1 MLDFLHPADFARP
14 MVLVFEPSQKIA
26 LLVIDDEPHVAELMP
41 DIFSDMPID
50 VLIARDARTGLRMLV
65 EHHPRVVILDL
76 NLRDT
81 SGMKVLE
88 QIAEFDS
95 RIEVILVSGDYSS
108 SLAIEAIE
116 KGAADFLSK
125 PLPVAELRSRVERS
139 LETAEKNRHTSEL
152 DAKLSASFRFQGM
165 VGRSPCMLE
174 LFNKVTRVAPHFRVA
189 LVSGAP
195 GTGKKT
201 IARSLHNLSP
211 VGGGVFITCDCAT
224 LREPVGERQLFG
236 SENWSLPGPLK
247 DASGLFER
255 ANHGTLVFEHIDQM
269 PAHVQSKVL
278 RVLQT
283 GELQRLGSTTP
294 RRVDV
299 RVIATTDG
307 DLCAA
312 VSDRRFRE
320 DLYYRLSPLHL
331 KLPTLNERGEDLP
344 LLQRHF
350 VEEYADQYGKLISG
364 LTRRAQDLLTHHQW
378 TGNIRELEEV
388 IAAAVRRCEG
398 EVLDVAHFP
407 VALKSESKTAPVMMS
422 LREAQ
427 RNYALQV
434 LQAVHGNPGKAA
446 EILKIGLTDLYDI
459 LANSDTSDKS

>member
-1 MLDFLHPADFARP
+1 
-14 MVLVFEPSQKIA
+14 MVVIFEPSQKIA

-41 DIFSDMPID
+41 EIFSDLPID
-50 VLIARDARTGLRMLV
+50 VLVARDARTGLRMLV
-65 EHHPRVVILDL
+65 EHHPRIVILDL
-76 NLRDT
+76 NLGDI

-88 QIAEFDS
+88 QIAEFDP
-95 RIEVILVSGDYSS
+95 RIEEILLSGDYSS

-125 PLPVAELRSRVERS
+125 PLSVGELRARVESS
-139 LETAEKNRHTSEL
+139 LETAQKNRHTSEL
-152 DAKLSASFRFQGM
+152 DAELSASFRFQGM
-165 VGRSPCMLE
+165 VGRSPRMLE
-174 LFNKVTRVAPHFRVA
+174 IFDKVTRVAPHFRVA

-201 IARSLHNLSP
+201 LARALHNLSP
-211 VGGGVFITCDCAT
+211 VRDSVFITFDCAT
-224 LREPVGERQLFG
+224 LREPAGERQLFG
-236 SENWSLPGPLK
+236 SENWSLPGTLK

-255 ANHGTLVFEHIDQM
+255 ANHGTLVLEHIDEM
-269 PAHVQSKVL
+269 PPHLQSKLL
-278 RVLQT
+278 RVLHT

-299 RVIATTDG
+299 RLIATTDK

-331 KLPTLNERGEDLP
+331 KLPTLQERIEDLS

-350 VEEYADQYGKLISG
+350 VEEYADQYGKVITG
-364 LTRRAQDLLTHHQW
+364 LTRRAQDLLAHHPW
-378 TGNIRELEEV
+378 LGNVQELEEL
-388 IAAAVRRCEG
+388 IAAAVRRSEG
-398 EVLDVAHFP
+398 EVLDVAQFP
-407 VALKSESKTAPVMMS
+407 VALKSESKTAPALMS

-434 LQAVHGNPGKAA
+434 LQAVHNNPTKAA
-446 EILKIGLTDLYDI
+446 EILKISLTDLYDI
-459 LANSDTSDKS
+459 LANSGASEAS